1 MSWVDAPAFLAAT
14 ADIIANSSQGA
25 VAHMNADHAAAVLT
39 MVRAFAGLPAA
50 TSATMLSLDRFGF
63 DVLAEMPDGKRRSRV
78 GFDPPL
84 DDVGAIRERVVA
96 LVSEARCKLE
106 SQ

>member
-1 MSWVDAPAFLAAT
+1 MSSLAEVLAE
-14 ADIIANSSQGA
+14 SSQGA
-25 VAHMNADHAAAVLT
+25 VEHMNADHAAAVLT

-50 TSATMLSLDRFGF
+50 TSATMLNLDRFGF

-84 DDVGAIRERVVA
+84 DGVGAIRERVVA